1 MSFMGDSLYYPNIMK
16 QIQTKTCMWL
26 LCKKKILSLHLHLY
40 NVMQLRA
47 KMNTIKMQVECI
59 SIALQISF
67 WGGDWF
73 IQHCKDLCF
82 HNQLLLLNKWVLI
95 NLFMVAWGSMF
106 SNMKGSLICW
116 SCVKTSSSTCRTDL
130 STPFSSTE
138 DKYAIMYFPKAA
150 SWRKSNT

>member
-67 WGGDWF
+67 
-73 IQHCKDLCF
+73 
-82 HNQLLLLNKWVLI
+82 
-95 NLFMVAWGSMF
+95 
-106 SNMKGSLICW
+106 
-116 SCVKTSSSTCRTDL
+116 
-130 STPFSSTE
+130 
-138 DKYAIMYFPKAA
+138 
-150 SWRKSNT
+150 